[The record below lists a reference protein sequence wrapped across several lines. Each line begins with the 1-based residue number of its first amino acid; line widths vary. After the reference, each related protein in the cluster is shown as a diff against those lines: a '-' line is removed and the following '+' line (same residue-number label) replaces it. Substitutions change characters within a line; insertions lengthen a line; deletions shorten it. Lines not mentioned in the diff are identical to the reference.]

1 MTPRFLLDT
10 DVVSEPTRPAPSAE
24 VLRWLE
30 RHEGESAIAALVWH
44 ELRFGCERLPPSRR
58 RDSIESYLVEVVLAS
73 LPILDYD
80 QRAAEWH
87 ASERARLA
95 KAGQS
100 PPFVDGQIAA
110 IARVNDLTLVTLN
123 QRDFGRF
130 EGLRVERWG

>member
-1 MTPRFLLDT
+1 VVTPRYLLDT

-24 VLRWLE
+24 VLRWLD
-30 RHEGESAIAALVWH
+30 RHGGESAIAAPVWH
-44 ELRFGCERLPPSRR
+44 ELRSGCERLPPSRR
-58 RDSIESYLVEVVLAS
+58 RESIESYLADVVLAS
-73 LPILDYD
+73 LPILAYD
-80 QRAAEWH
+80 GRAAQWH
-87 ASERARLA
+87 ASERARLT

-130 EGLRVERWG
+130 EGLRIERW